1 LSASGANMIASPL
14 QSARPTPT
22 ADRSTVR
29 RYRALSM
36 AGKSTGG
43 PPVLRPWHLDRS
55 VEDAED
61 DGRRE
66 LLPFVVAVHKA
77 VSEKLLRDRGDGR

>member
-1 LSASGANMIASPL
+1 
-14 QSARPTPT
+14 
-22 ADRSTVR
+22 
-29 RYRALSM
+29 
-36 AGKSTGG
+36 
-43 PPVLRPWHLDRS
+43 LDRS

-77 VSEKLLRDRGDGR
+77 VSEKLLRDRGDGRQSGWV